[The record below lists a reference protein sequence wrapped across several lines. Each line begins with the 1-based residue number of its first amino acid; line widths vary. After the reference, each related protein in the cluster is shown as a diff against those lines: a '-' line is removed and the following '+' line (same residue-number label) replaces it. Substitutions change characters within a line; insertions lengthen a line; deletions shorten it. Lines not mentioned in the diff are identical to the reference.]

1 MILTVCLTD
10 LLPVKINLMLLAGG
24 LFLALFTQLA
34 LIGGWKYKGWA
45 WGQQL
50 WKIKSRN
57 ALKMH
62 KKSTWVP
69 WTKSIVTSHL
79 GPEFVKELIGQM
91 LTLNQYIYL
100 MCIKN
105 VKEKKY
111 VIAMLQIHKI
121 NTFYSL
127 NSKIADIVI

>member
-1 MILTVCLTD
+1 
-10 LLPVKINLMLLAGG
+10 
-24 LFLALFTQLA
+24 
-34 LIGGWKYKGWA
+34 
-45 WGQQL
+45 
-50 WKIKSRN
+50 
-57 ALKMH
+57 
-62 KKSTWVP
+62 
-69 WTKSIVTSHL
+69 
-79 GPEFVKELIGQM
+79 M

-105 VKEKKY
+105 VKEKKS

>member
-1 MILTVCLTD
+1 M
-10 LLPVKINLMLLAGG
+10 
-24 LFLALFTQLA
+24 
-34 LIGGWKYKGWA
+34 
-45 WGQQL
+45 
-50 WKIKSRN
+50 
-57 ALKMH
+57 
-62 KKSTWVP
+62 
-69 WTKSIVTSHL
+69 SHL
-79 GPEFVKELIGQM
+79 GPEFVKKLIGQM